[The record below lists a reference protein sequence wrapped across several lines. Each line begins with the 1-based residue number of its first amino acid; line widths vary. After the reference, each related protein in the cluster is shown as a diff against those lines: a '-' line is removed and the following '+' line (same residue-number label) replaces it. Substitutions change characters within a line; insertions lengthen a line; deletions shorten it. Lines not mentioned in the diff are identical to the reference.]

1 MSFQEKLVA
10 WLKKFASRF
19 GIPSRVDALKIGI
32 ILIVLF
38 ISVFA
43 SDLFPGTQF
52 ALMVERT
59 FGQFFNIAGAFES
72 SVLLLVE
79 SFAILVFIWT
89 LVQVVGWF
97 FLLFKEKG
105 KEPTMGVALAQSAFK
120 YLLYVTGAVMILTTW
135 GVDPTAI
142 LAAAGLAGIAIS
154 FGAQAVIQDIISGIF
169 ILIDKPYSVGDI
181 VYVQGFRGLVMK
193 MTLRNTHFK
202 DLVSNDIKIFH
213 NSDIRDVVNTSVMMS
228 TAVAEIGI
236 SYNLDIRDVEKII
249 QEHLP
254 KMKEA
259 IPAIIEGPLYLG
271 ITSFGDSS
279 VNLKFIA
286 RTNESDKFSVSRLM
300 NRELKILF
308 DERKIEIPFP
318 QVVLTEYKNNPTPP
332 PIVNLTAHQEQLE
345 QERVKKRGEKLK
357 KEKKLDH
364 GSDEDETK

>member
-1 MSFQEKLVA
+1 MNEKVGV
-10 WLKKFASRF
+10 WVKKIISRF

-89 LVQVVGWF
+89 LVQIVGWF

-105 KEPTMGVALAQSAFK
+105 KEPSMGVALAQSALK
-120 YLLYVTGAVMILTTW
+120 YLLYVTGGVMILTTW

-259 IPAIIEGPLYLG
+259 IPAIIEGPIYLG

-286 RTNESDKFSVSRLM
+286 RTNESDKFAVSRLM

-318 QVVLTEYKNNPTPP
+318 QVVLTEYKDNPTPS
-332 PIVNLTAHQEQLE
+332 PIVNLSDHQEQLE
-345 QERVKKRGEKLK
+345 LERVKKRGEKLK

-364 GSDEDETK
+364 GSDDEETK

>member
-1 MSFQEKLVA
+1 
-10 WLKKFASRF
+10 
-19 GIPSRVDALKIGI
+19 
-32 ILIVLF
+32 
-38 ISVFA
+38 
-43 SDLFPGTQF
+43 
-52 ALMVERT
+52 
-59 FGQFFNIAGAFES
+59 
-72 SVLLLVE
+72 
-79 SFAILVFIWT
+79 
-89 LVQVVGWF
+89 
-97 FLLFKEKG
+97 
-105 KEPTMGVALAQSAFK
+105 
-120 YLLYVTGAVMILTTW
+120 
-135 GVDPTAI
+135 
-142 LAAAGLAGIAIS
+142 
-154 FGAQAVIQDIISGIF
+154 
-169 ILIDKPYSVGDI
+169 
-181 VYVQGFRGLVMK
+181 
-193 MTLRNTHFK
+193 
-202 DLVSNDIKIFH
+202 
-213 NSDIRDVVNTSVMMS
+213 MS

-259 IPAIIEGPLYLG
+259 IPAIIEGPIYLG

-345 QERVKKRGEKLK
+345 QERVRKRGEKLK

-364 GSDEDETK
+364 GADDEETK

>member
-1 MSFQEKLVA
+1 MKKLVET
-10 WLKKFASRF
+10 LRSRL
-19 GIPSRVDALKIGI
+19 GLPSRGDALKIGI
-32 ILIVLF
+32 IAIVLF

-43 SDLFPGTQF
+43 GDLFPGTQF

-59 FGQFFNIAGAFES
+59 FGQFFNLTGAIEGSF
-72 SVLLLVE
+72 LLVVE
-79 SFAILVFIWT
+79 SIAIAVFIWT
-89 LVQVVGWF
+89 LIQISTWF
-97 FLLFKEKG
+97 FRLFTDKG
-105 KEPTMGVALAQSAFK
+105 KEPSMGIALAQSAVK
-120 YLLYVTGAVMILTTW
+120 YLLYVIGGVMIMTAW

-142 LAAAGLAGIAIS
+142 LAAAGLVGIAIS

-181 VYVQGFRGLVMK
+181 VYVQGFRGLVVK
-193 MTLRNTHFK
+193 MTLRNTQFK
-202 DLVSNDIKIFH
+202 DMVSNDIKIFH

-236 SYNLDIRDVEKII
+236 SYNIDIRDVEKII
-249 QEHLP
+249 EEHLP

-259 IPAIIEGPLYLG
+259 IPAIIEGPIYLG

-318 QVVLTEYKNNPTPP
+318 QVVLSEYKDNPTPA
-332 PIVNLTAHQEQLE
+332 PITDLTAYQEKLE
-345 QERVKKRGEKLK
+345 AERVKQRREKLEA
-357 KEKKLDH
+357 KEKLDF
-364 GSDEDETK
+364 GSDEDEGK

>member
-1 MSFQEKLVA
+1 MSFQEKVA
-10 WLKKFASRF
+10 AWFKKIASRF
-19 GIPSRVDALKIGI
+19 GVPSRIDALKIGL

-89 LVQVVGWF
+89 LIQVVGWF

-105 KEPTMGVALAQSAFK
+105 KEPSMGVALAQSALK
-120 YLLYVTGAVMILTTW
+120 YVLYVTGAVMFLTTW

-154 FGAQAVIQDIISGIF
+154 FGAQAVIQDIISGVF

-213 NSDIRDVVNTSVMMS
+213 NSDIRDVVNTSVLMS

-259 IPAIIEGPLYLG
+259 IPAIIEGPIYLG

-318 QVVLTEYKNNPTPP
+318 QVVLTEYKNNPTPS

-345 QERVKKRGEKLK
+345 QQRVKARGQKLK
-357 KEKKLDH
+357 SQKKLDH
-364 GSDEDETK
+364 GSDEEETK